1 MRLEKID
8 MIARLK
14 SSGPL
19 RPVRTAAIL
28 LLAAVLLLSFSGCGL
43 GLIYTCRIEPFDTD
57 LSETPVVMTAEK
69 GDTKQLRY
77 SVIGARWDSNAIGE
91 IAKANGIETV
101 YFADIE
107 KLSVLLGIWSQRWI
121 IIYGE

>member
-14 SSGPL
+14 SIGRF
-19 RPVRTAAIL
+19 RPVRRTAIL
-28 LLAAVLLLSFSGCGL
+28 VLAAVMLFSFSGCGL
-43 GLIYTCRIEPFDTD
+43 GLIYTCRIEPYDLD
-57 LSETPVVMTAEK
+57 LSETPVVMTANK
-69 GDTKQLRY
+69 GDTKQIRY
-77 SVIGARWDSNAIGE
+77 SIIGARWDSNAIGE

>member
-1 MRLEKID
+1 MKPEKID

-14 SSGPL
+14 SSG
-19 RPVRTAAIL
+19 RFHMARRAAIL
-28 LLAAVLLLSFSGCGL
+28 VLAAVLLLSFSGCGL
-43 GLIYTCRIEPFDTD
+43 GLIYTCRIEPYDTD
-57 LSETPVVMTAEK
+57 LSETPVVMTAQK

-77 SVIGARWDSNAIGE
+77 SIIGARWDSNAIGE

-101 YFADIE
+101 YFADVE
-107 KLSVLLGIWSQRWI
+107 TLSVLLGIWTQRWI